1 MFLQSTNIFAALSFC
16 FSIFI
21 CLRKLNFHGYI
32 IRQFVTDQL
41 HEDDLNWCLNMYGQ
55 SFSLVQN
62 IQGLPKS
69 CHATTLEKRLTVR
82 RFSSQ
87 SFLWRCVTPVQCF
100 IRTVLL
106 VSQSFYQ
113 QKKRADMFLSL
124 SLSSSLFVALPVK
137 DSLSFKLQ
145 QRFLIS
151 QHIRTPQWCNF
162 HIIKSL
168 MHLSKLL
175 TPPVVTV
182 KKIFVH
188 GKFEQHCEFLSC
200 KSFYNHHFWPPSKT
214 GQMQCWM

>member
-1 MFLQSTNIFAALSFC
+1 MFLQSTNIFGALSCFF

-41 HEDDLNWCLNMYGQ
+41 HEDNLNWCLNMYGQ

-113 QKKRADMFLSL
+113 QKKGADVSFTLFQAL
-124 SLSSSLFVALPVK
+124 CLLLCLLKTHLVSSSNRDF
-137 DSLSFKLQ
+137 SLASTSEHHNGVTS
-145 QRFLIS
+145 IS
-151 QHIRTPQWCNF
+151 LN
-162 HIIKSL
+162 L
-168 MHLSKLL
+168 
-175 TPPVVTV
+175 
-182 KKIFVH
+182 
-188 GKFEQHCEFLSC
+188 
-200 KSFYNHHFWPPSKT
+200 
-214 GQMQCWM
+214 